1 MFTKVTRAEER
12 PRRNRFIEHSV
23 QLIRMVLVEL
33 TTKLRI
39 DYMRELQYA
48 IIVFSLL
55 LFEVREIKR
64 FLESCYRDPRK
75 ILRVSRNS
83 ILDTR
88 ASNLD
93 ARSSIASSIEDRV
106 SSRDCQLT
114 FARYCRSQRT
124 SKYGKNISGTLG
136 CALCDPVL
144 FLPHFDV
151 ICDLLLN
158 RRTATWNLF
167 ANCILLYTTIFFMSL
182 RYYVRRDSLI

>member
-1 MFTKVTRAEER
+1 MFTTITRAEER

-23 QLIRMVLVEL
+23 SLISMVLVEL

-39 DYMRELQYA
+39 DYMRELQYE

-93 ARSSIASSIEDRV
+93 ARSSIASSIKDRV

-114 FARYCRSQRT
+114 FARYCT
-124 SKYGKNISGTLG
+124 NK
-136 CALCDPVL
+136 
-144 FLPHFDV
+144 
-151 ICDLLLN
+151 
-158 RRTATWNLF
+158 NLF
-167 ANCILLYTTIFFMSL
+167 IMKLIMREINLNQHHVF
-182 RYYVRRDSLI
+182 VRFVAVS